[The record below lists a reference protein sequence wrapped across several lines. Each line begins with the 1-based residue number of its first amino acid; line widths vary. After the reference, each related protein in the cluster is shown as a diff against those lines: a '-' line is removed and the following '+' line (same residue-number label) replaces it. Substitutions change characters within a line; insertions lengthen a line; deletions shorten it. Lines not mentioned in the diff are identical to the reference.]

1 MHPAAFFSR
10 ATLALALVSAAAAT
24 HAAEVH
30 GCNIESDYDL
40 AVNERSVIMTRE
52 TGMPRALVMRQ
63 GRLFVDDRWVELTA
77 ADRGRIAGFE
87 RGTREAM
94 PLAQSLGR
102 EAAAIAFSVLGEVA
116 AGVSSDPSATQ
127 ARLAKV
133 RGKLDARL
141 ARSVTATRFDGGDLG
156 QGIGDALGD
165 VLPDLIGEIV
175 GGAVRAAF
183 SGDTRRLQRLENLD
197 AQIEAKIQ
205 PRAAALEQRAA
216 QLCAR
221 MVELDRLDDEL
232 EFRLPDGARLNLI
245 DIEQKPRTPRPRA
258 GG

>member
-1 MHPAAFFSR
+1 MRAAAFFSR
-10 ATLALALVSAAAAT
+10 ATLALALASAGAAT
-24 HAAEVH
+24 HATEVN

-52 TGMPRALVMRQ
+52 TGTPRALVMRQ

-77 ADRGRIAGFE
+77 ADRGRINGFE

-116 AGVSSDPSATQ
+116 TSFSSDPSTTQ
-127 ARLAKV
+127 ARLAKA

-141 ARSVTATRFDGGDLG
+141 ARSITANRFDGNDLG

-165 VLPDLIGEIV
+165 VLPDLIGDIV
-175 GGAVRAAF
+175 AGAVQAAF
-183 SGDTRRLQRLENLD
+183 TGDSSRLQRLENLD

-205 PRAAALEQRAA
+205 PRAAALEQRAV
-216 QLCAR
+216 QLCAQ
-221 MVELDRLDDEL
+221 MVELDRLDDAL

-245 DIEQKPRTPRPRA
+245 EIEQKPRTRRPRT